1 MSEIEEL
8 KSHIQKLK
16 ERANGQEMALINLV
30 HAICDAGN
38 IDLKRISEGFSKM
51 AKVNKET
58 FVLGE
63 AAVPLDN
70 ICEMLAVSVE
80 AVEKD
85 LSKQDSSR

>member
-8 KSHIQKLK
+8 KVQIKRLE
-16 ERANGQEMALINLV
+16 ERANGQEMAIINLV
-30 HAICDAGN
+30 YAICDAGN

-51 AKVNKET
+51 AQVNKET

-70 ICEMLAVSVE
+70 ICQMLAVSAEV
-80 AVEKD
+80 VDKD
-85 LSKQDSSR
+85 RSKQG